1 MAAHTKSILT
11 GNSSQPVSVGIIEGL
26 SNWRLG
32 IMFDEGIVFMG
43 NELIRETILTRVAD
57 AFERLRFQGVLNV
70 DVPDG
75 IAVERPSNADNGDFS
90 TSLALRLARPAR
102 RNPLEIAQA
111 LAEQVELGDELAE
124 VWAAPPGFV
133 NFRLSDAW
141 LAQQVEAVRHAGD
154 DYGSVNLGSGQPV
167 MVEFVSVNPTGPVH
181 VGHTRGAVLG
191 SALAKVLQ
199 AAGYDVTRE
208 YYVNDAGSQME
219 AFYAS
224 LLARYRQALG
234 VEAELPEG
242 GYQGEYVAD
251 LAREL
256 VEQEGDRYLQ
266 LSTDGALGEIAP
278 LGRQKMVDLIRDD
291 LEQIGVEFDNWFSE
305 GSLYRGDEYES
316 AMGLLRSRGY
326 VSKEDGAV
334 WFASKALGQD
344 KDNVLVRSNGSPTYF
359 ASDVAYHYNKFARRG
374 FQQVID
380 IWGADHQGHVPRM
393 KAAME
398 AMDIDPD
405 RLTIMISQM
414 VTLKRGD
421 ETVRA
426 SKRTGQFITLRELV
440 EEVGSDACRY
450 NFLART
456 PSTQMDFD
464 MELAKKEGL
473 DNPVYYLQYGYSR
486 IASILNNA
494 QERGIDWSGGDVSLL
509 QHSAEMGLIRKLL
522 VLPELV
528 ESMARTLEPHHLPHY
543 TLELAMA
550 FHSFYENCRVLSSE
564 PADHEMML
572 ARLKLTEA
580 ARVVM
585 ARCLGLMGM
594 SAPERM

>member
-1 MAAHTKSILT
+1 MAMA
-11 GNSSQPVSVGIIEGL
+11 NQ
-26 SNWRLG
+26 
-32 IMFDEGIVFMG
+32 
-43 NELIRETILTRVAD
+43 LIREIILSRVEQ
-57 AFERLRFQGVLNV
+57 AFEKLRAQGLLNV
-70 DVPDG
+70 DAPDG
-75 IAVERPSNADNGDFS
+75 IAVERPANPDNGDFS
-90 TSLALRLARPAR
+90 SSLALRLARPAR
-102 RNPLEIAQA
+102 RNPMEIAQA
-111 LAEQVELGDELAE
+111 LAEQAEQGEELSE

-133 NFRLSDAW
+133 NFRLNDAW
-141 LAQQVEAVRHAGD
+141 LAQQVEAVRSAGS
-154 DYGSVNLGSGQPV
+154 DYGSIDLGHGQRV

-191 SALAKVLQ
+191 SALAKVLE

-219 AFYAS
+219 NFYAS
-224 LLARYRQALG
+224 LLARYRQSLG

-242 GYQGEYVAD
+242 GYQGDYIMD
-251 LAREL
+251 LAREM
-256 VEQEGDRYLQ
+256 VEQEGERYLQ
-266 LSTDGALGEIAP
+266 LATQEALGEIAP
-278 LGRQKMVDLIRDD
+278 RGRQKMVDLIRDD
-291 LEQIGVEFDNWFSE
+291 LQQIGVEFDNWFSE
-305 GSLYRGDEYES
+305 GSLYRGDEYEES
-316 AMGLLRSRGY
+316 MGLLRSRGY
-326 VSKEDGAV
+326 VAEEDGAV
-334 WFASKALGQD
+334 WFASTALGQD
-344 KDNVLVRSNGSPTYF
+344 KDNVLVRSNGAPTYF

-426 SKRTGQFITLRELV
+426 SKRTGEFITLRELV
-440 EEVGSDACRY
+440 DEVGADACRY

-464 MELAKKEGL
+464 MDLAKKEGL

-494 QERGIDWSGGDVSLL
+494 HERGIDWSEGDVSLL
-509 QHSAEMGLIRKLL
+509 QHPAELAVIRKLL

-528 ESMARTLEPHHLPHY
+528 ENMARNLEPHHLPHY
-543 TLELAMA
+543 TLELATA
-550 FHSFYENCRVLSSE
+550 FHSFYENCRVLSSD
-564 PADHEMML
+564 PADTQMML

-580 ARVVM
+580 ARVVV
-585 ARCLGLMGM
+585 ARCLELMGM

>member
-1 MAAHTKSILT
+1 MA
-11 GNSSQPVSVGIIEGL
+11 NQ
-26 SNWRLG
+26 
-32 IMFDEGIVFMG
+32 
-43 NELIRETILTRVAD
+43 LIREIILSRVEQ
-57 AFERLRFQGVLNV
+57 AFEKLRAQGLLNV
-70 DVPDG
+70 DAPDG
-75 IAVERPSNADNGDFS
+75 IAVERPANPDNGDFS
-90 TSLALRLARPAR
+90 SSLALRLARPAR
-102 RNPLEIAQA
+102 RNPMEIAQA
-111 LAEQVELGDELAE
+111 LAEQVEQGEELAE

-133 NFRLSDAW
+133 NFRLNDAW
-141 LAQQVEAVRHAGD
+141 LAQQVEAVRSAGS
-154 DYGSVNLGSGQPV
+154 DYGSIDLGHGQPV

-191 SALAKVLQ
+191 SALAKVLE

-219 AFYAS
+219 NFYAS
-224 LLARYRQALG
+224 LLARYRQSLG

-242 GYQGEYVAD
+242 GYQGDYIMD
-251 LAREL
+251 LAREM
-256 VEQEGDRYLQ
+256 VEQEGERYLQ
-266 LSTDGALGEIAP
+266 LPTEEALGEIAP
-278 LGRQKMVDLIRDD
+278 RGRQKMVDLIRDD

-305 GSLYRGDEYES
+305 GSLYRGDEYEES
-316 AMGLLRSRGY
+316 MGLLRSRGY
-326 VSKEDGAV
+326 VAEEDGAV
-334 WFASKALGQD
+334 WFASTALGQD
-344 KDNVLVRSNGSPTYF
+344 KDNVLVRSNGAPTYF

-398 AMDIDPD
+398 AMEIDPD

-426 SKRTGQFITLRELV
+426 SKRTGEFITLRELV
-440 EEVGSDACRY
+440 DEVGADACRY

-464 MELAKKEGL
+464 MDLAKKEGL

-494 QERGIDWSGGDVSLL
+494 HERGIDWSEGDVSLL
-509 QHSAEMGLIRKLL
+509 QHPAELAVIRKLL

-528 ESMARTLEPHHLPHY
+528 ENMARNLEPHHLPHY
-543 TLELAMA
+543 TLELATA
-550 FHSFYENCRVLSSE
+550 FHSFYENCRVLSSD
-564 PADHEMML
+564 PADAQMML

-580 ARVVM
+580 ARVVV
-585 ARCLGLMGM
+585 ARCLELMGM